1 MPPFNLADLFSP
13 RIWSSLYKIIVMICT
28 LKRVSLIFLCQGHEC
43 HLVAREVV
51 ALDES
56 LSMRTM
62 WGVKSFAIVEESEFI
77 ELPDPVLS
85 MIYIMIYD
93 YI

>member
-1 MPPFNLADLFSP
+1 M
-13 RIWSSLYKIIVMICT
+13 
-28 LKRVSLIFLCQGHEC
+28 
-43 HLVAREVV
+43 AREVV

-62 WGVKSFAIVEESEFI
+62 WGVKSFAMVEESEFI

-93 YI
+93 FMDMDILPSVIYIDYRGPI

>member
-1 MPPFNLADLFSP
+1 M
-13 RIWSSLYKIIVMICT
+13 MICT
-28 LKRVSLIFLCQGHEC
+28 LKSISLIFLCQGHEC

-62 WGVKSFAIVEESEFI
+62 WGVNSFAMVEESDFI

-93 YI
+93 FI

>member
-1 MPPFNLADLFSP
+1 M
-13 RIWSSLYKIIVMICT
+13 KIFT

-62 WGVKSFAIVEESEFI
+62 WGVKSFAMVEESDFI
-77 ELPDPVLS
+77 ELPDRVLS
-85 MIYIMIYD
+85 MINIMID
-93 YI
+93 DFL

>member
-1 MPPFNLADLFSP
+1 MY
-13 RIWSSLYKIIVMICT
+13 SL
-28 LKRVSLIFLCQGHEC
+28 FLCQGHEC

-62 WGVKSFAIVEESEFI
+62 WGVKSFAMVEESEFI

-93 YI
+93 FMDMDILPSVIYIDYRGPI